1 MPGYEKTQRY
11 LAKANIYCY
20 LRDNGDLSRAMS
32 NAEQLCKLSRDN
44 EDDLMAYSEVHKVL
58 RLLKEISK

>member
-20 LRDNGDLSRAMS
+20 LRDNGDLSRATS
-32 NAEQLCKLSRDN
+32 NAEQLCRLCNDN
-44 EDDLMAYSEVHKVL
+44 KDDLMAYSEVHKVL
-58 RLLKEISK
+58 KLLDEIAK